1 MKKIITNQ
9 DVAFVPKNN
18 FGASQLSRMNTHL
31 KSIITLLKKDVLLEF
46 RQQYTFFGILLYIAS
61 TTFVIYLTMGQPDDR
76 IWNGLF
82 WITLLFICINSVAK
96 SFLQEGRGR
105 MLYFYTLASPL
116 HFIFS
121 KLIYNSILMCLMSG
135 LSLLLFILLLGN
147 PLTHGLLFFG
157 ICSLGA
163 ISLSLVFSFLA
174 AIASKAQQPSSIMA
188 ILGFPLIIPQLMLLM
203 KIANI
208 AFSDVIQNGLPQLI
222 GLLIGFDILIIALS
236 YILFPF
242 LWKE

>member
-1 MKKIITNQ
+1 MPSMRNKVI
-9 DVAFVPKNN
+9 F
-18 FGASQLSRMNTHL
+18 
-31 KSIITLLKKDVLLEF
+31 TLLKKDLLLEF

-61 TTFVIYLTMGQPDDR
+61 TTFVIYLTMGQPEDQV
-76 IWNGLF
+76 WNGLF
-82 WITLLFICINSVAK
+82 WVTLLFICINTVAR
-96 SFLQEGRGR
+96 SFLQEGKGR
-105 MLYFYTLASPL
+105 MLYFYTITSPVN
-116 HFIFS
+116 FIFS
-121 KLIYNSILMCLMSG
+121 KLIYNSLLMCLMSG

-147 PLTHGLLFFG
+147 PLQHGLLFFS
-157 ICSLGA
+157 ISCLGG

-174 AIASKAQQPSSIMA
+174 AIASKAQQPSAIMA

-208 AFSDVIQNGLPQLI
+208 AFSDVVQNGLPQL
-222 GLLIGFDILIIALS
+222 LLMLIGFDVMIIALA

>member
-1 MKKIITNQ
+1 MKI
-9 DVAFVPKNN
+9 
-18 FGASQLSRMNTHL
+18 HL
-31 KSIITLLKKDVLLEF
+31 KSILTLLKKDMLLEF

-61 TTFVIYLTMGQPDDR
+61 TTFVIYLTMGQPDDEV
-76 IWNGLF
+76 WNGLF
-82 WITLLFICINSVAK
+82 WITLLFICINTVAR

-105 MLYFYTLASPL
+105 MLYFYTIASPI

-121 KLIYNSILMCLMSG
+121 KLIYNSLLMCFMSG
-135 LSLLLFILLLGN
+135 LSLLLFTLLLGN
-147 PLTHGLLFFG
+147 PLEHSLLFFG
-157 ICSLGA
+157 LSCLGG

-174 AIASKAQQPSSIMA
+174 AIASKAQQPSAIMA
-188 ILGFPLIIPQLMLLM
+188 ILGFPLIVPQLMLLM

-208 AFSDVIQNGLPQLI
+208 AFADVVQNGLPELV
-222 GLLIGFDILIIALS
+222 GLLCGFDIMIVALS

>member
-1 MKKIITNQ
+1 MKI
-9 DVAFVPKNN
+9 
-18 FGASQLSRMNTHL
+18 HL
-31 KSIITLLKKDVLLEF
+31 KSILTLLKKDMLLEF

-61 TTFVIYLTMGQPDDR
+61 TTFVIYLTMGQPDDEV
-76 IWNGLF
+76 WNGLF
-82 WITLLFICINSVAK
+82 WITLLFICINTVAR

-105 MLYFYTLASPL
+105 MLYFYTIASPI

-121 KLIYNSILMCLMSG
+121 KLIYNSLLMCFMSG
-135 LSLLLFILLLGN
+135 LSLLLFTLLLGN
-147 PLTHGLLFFG
+147 PLEHSLLFFG
-157 ICSLGA
+157 LSCLGG

-174 AIASKAQQPSSIMA
+174 AIASKAQQPSAIMA

-203 KIANI
+203 KIAHI
-208 AFSDVIQNGLPQLI
+208 AFADVVQNGLPELV
-222 GLLIGFDILIIALS
+222 GLLCGFDIMIIVLS

>member
-1 MKKIITNQ
+1 MKI
-9 DVAFVPKNN
+9 
-18 FGASQLSRMNTHL
+18 HL
-31 KSIITLLKKDVLLEF
+31 KSILTLLKKDMLLEF

-61 TTFVIYLTMGQPDDR
+61 TTFVIYLTMGQPDDEV
-76 IWNGLF
+76 WNGLF
-82 WITLLFICINSVAK
+82 WITLLFICINTVAR

-105 MLYFYTLASPL
+105 MLYFYTIASPI

-121 KLIYNSILMCLMSG
+121 KLIYNSLLMCFMSG
-135 LSLLLFILLLGN
+135 LSLLLFTLLLGN
-147 PLTHGLLFFG
+147 PLEHSLLFFG
-157 ICSLGA
+157 LSCIGG

-174 AIASKAQQPSSIMA
+174 AIASKAQQPSAIMA

-208 AFSDVIQNGLPQLI
+208 AFADVVQNGLPELV
-222 GLLIGFDILIIALS
+222 GLLCGFDIMIVALS

>member
-18 FGASQLSRMNTHL
+18 FGASQSSRMNTHL

-96 SFLQEGRGR
+96 SFLQ
-105 MLYFYTLASPL
+105 
-116 HFIFS
+116 
-121 KLIYNSILMCLMSG
+121 
-135 LSLLLFILLLGN
+135 
-147 PLTHGLLFFG
+147 
-157 ICSLGA
+157 
-163 ISLSLVFSFLA
+163 
-174 AIASKAQQPSSIMA
+174 
-188 ILGFPLIIPQLMLLM
+188 
-203 KIANI
+203 
-208 AFSDVIQNGLPQLI
+208 
-222 GLLIGFDILIIALS
+222 
-236 YILFPF
+236 
-242 LWKE
+242 

>member
-1 MKKIITNQ
+1 MKI
-9 DVAFVPKNN
+9 
-18 FGASQLSRMNTHL
+18 HL
-31 KSIITLLKKDVLLEF
+31 KSILTLLKKDMLLEF

-61 TTFVIYLTMGQPDDR
+61 TTFVIYLTMGQPDDEV
-76 IWNGLF
+76 WNGLF
-82 WITLLFICINSVAK
+82 WITLLFICINTVAR

-105 MLYFYTLASPL
+105 MLYFYTITSPI

-121 KLIYNSILMCLMSG
+121 KLIYNSLLMCFMSG
-135 LSLLLFILLLGN
+135 LSLLLFTLLLGN
-147 PLTHGLLFFG
+147 PLEHSLLFFG
-157 ICSLGA
+157 LSCLGG

-174 AIASKAQQPSSIMA
+174 AIASKAQQPSAIMA

-208 AFSDVIQNGLPQLI
+208 AFADIVQNGLPELV
-222 GLLIGFDILIIALS
+222 GLLCGFDIMIIALS

>member
-1 MKKIITNQ
+1 MKI
-9 DVAFVPKNN
+9 
-18 FGASQLSRMNTHL
+18 HL
-31 KSIITLLKKDVLLEF
+31 KSILTLLKKDMLLEF

-61 TTFVIYLTMGQPDDR
+61 TTFVIYLTMAQPDDKV
-76 IWNGLF
+76 WNGLF
-82 WITLLFICINSVAK
+82 WITLLFICINTVAR

-105 MLYFYTLASPL
+105 MLYFYTIASPI

-121 KLIYNSILMCLMSG
+121 KLIYNSLLMCFMSG
-135 LSLLLFILLLGN
+135 LSLLLFTLLLGN
-147 PLTHGLLFFG
+147 PLEHSLLFFG
-157 ICSLGA
+157 LSCLGG

-174 AIASKAQQPSSIMA
+174 AIASKAQQPSAIMA

-208 AFSDVIQNGLPQLI
+208 AFADIVQNGLPGLV
-222 GLLIGFDILIIALS
+222 GLLCGFDIMIVALS

>member
-1 MKKIITNQ
+1 MKI
-9 DVAFVPKNN
+9 
-18 FGASQLSRMNTHL
+18 HL
-31 KSIITLLKKDVLLEF
+31 KSILTLLKKDMLLEF

-61 TTFVIYLTMGQPDDR
+61 TTFVIYLTMGQPDDEV
-76 IWNGLF
+76 WNGLF
-82 WITLLFICINSVAK
+82 WITLLFICINTVAR

-105 MLYFYTLASPL
+105 MLYFYTIASPI

-121 KLIYNSILMCLMSG
+121 KLIYNSLLMCFMSG
-135 LSLLLFILLLGN
+135 LSLLLFTLLLGN
-147 PLTHGLLFFG
+147 PLEHSLLFFG
-157 ICSLGA
+157 LSCLGG

-174 AIASKAQQPSSIMA
+174 AIASKAQQPSAIMA

-208 AFSDVIQNGLPQLI
+208 AFADVVQNGLPELV
-222 GLLIGFDILIIALS
+222 GLLCGFDIMIVALS

-242 LWKE
+242 IWKE

>member
-1 MKKIITNQ
+1 MKI
-9 DVAFVPKNN
+9 
-18 FGASQLSRMNTHL
+18 HL
-31 KSIITLLKKDVLLEF
+31 KSIITLLKKDMLLEF

-61 TTFVIYLTMGQPDDR
+61 TTFVIYLTMGQPDDEV
-76 IWNGLF
+76 WNGLF
-82 WITLLFICINSVAK
+82 WITLLFICINTVAR

-105 MLYFYTLASPL
+105 MLYFYTIASPI

-121 KLIYNSILMCLMSG
+121 KLIYNSLLMCLMSG

-147 PLTHGLLFFG
+147 PLEHSLLFFG
-157 ICSLGA
+157 MSCLGG

-174 AIASKAQQPSSIMA
+174 AIASKAQQPSAIMA

-208 AFSDVIQNGLPQLI
+208 AFADIVQNGLPELV
-222 GLLIGFDILIIALS
+222 GLLCGFDIMIVALS

>member
-1 MKKIITNQ
+1 MRNKVI
-9 DVAFVPKNN
+9 F
-18 FGASQLSRMNTHL
+18 
-31 KSIITLLKKDVLLEF
+31 TLLKKDLLLEF

-61 TTFVIYLTMGQPDDR
+61 TTFVIYLTMGQPEDHV
-76 IWNGLF
+76 WNGLF
-82 WITLLFICINSVAK
+82 WVTLLFICINTVAR
-96 SFLQEGRGR
+96 SFLQEGKGR
-105 MLYFYTLASPL
+105 MLYFYTIASPV

-121 KLIYNSILMCLMSG
+121 KLIYNSLLMCLMSG

-147 PLTHGLLFFG
+147 PLQHGILFFG
-157 ICSLGA
+157 ISCLGG

-174 AIASKAQQPSSIMA
+174 AIASKAQQPSAIMA

-208 AFSDVIQNGLPQLI
+208 AFSDVVQNGLFQLVWM
-222 GLLIGFDILIIALS
+222 LIGFNIMIIALA

>member
-1 MKKIITNQ
+1 MTSI
-9 DVAFVPKNN
+9 
-18 FGASQLSRMNTHL
+18 
-31 KSIITLLKKDVLLEF
+31 KSIYTLLKKDALLEF

-61 TTFVIYLTMGQPDDR
+61 TTFVIYLTMGQPDDKV
-76 IWNGLF
+76 WNGLF
-82 WITLLFICINSVAK
+82 WVTLLFICINTVAR

-105 MLYFYTLASPL
+105 MLYFYTIAHPV

-121 KLIYNSILMCLMSG
+121 KLIYNSLLRCLMSG
-135 LSLLLFILLLGN
+135 LSLLLFILLVGN
-147 PLTHGLLFFG
+147 PLQHALLFFG
-157 ICSLGA
+157 MSCLGG

-174 AIASKAQQPSSIMA
+174 AIASKAQQPSAIMA

-208 AFSDVIQNGLPQLI
+208 AFADVVQNGLPQLV
-222 GLLIGFDILIIALS
+222 GLLCGFDILFVALS

>member
-1 MKKIITNQ
+1 MKI
-9 DVAFVPKNN
+9 
-18 FGASQLSRMNTHL
+18 HL
-31 KSIITLLKKDVLLEF
+31 KSILTLLKKDMLLEF

-61 TTFVIYLTMGQPDDR
+61 TTFVIYLTMGQPDDEV
-76 IWNGLF
+76 WNGLF
-82 WITLLFICINSVAK
+82 WITLLFICINTVAR

-105 MLYFYTLASPL
+105 MLYFYTIASPI

-121 KLIYNSILMCLMSG
+121 KLIYNSLLMCFMSG
-135 LSLLLFILLLGN
+135 LSLLLFTLLLGN
-147 PLTHGLLFFG
+147 PLEHSLLFFG
-157 ICSLGA
+157 MSCLGG

-174 AIASKAQQPSSIMA
+174 AIASKAQQPSAIMA
-188 ILGFPLIIPQLMLLM
+188 ILGFPSIIPQLMLLM

-208 AFSDVIQNGLPQLI
+208 AFADIVQNGLPELV
-222 GLLIGFDILIIALS
+222 GLLCGFDIMIIALS

>member
-1 MKKIITNQ
+1 MKI
-9 DVAFVPKNN
+9 
-18 FGASQLSRMNTHL
+18 HL
-31 KSIITLLKKDVLLEF
+31 KSIITLLKKDMLLEF

-61 TTFVIYLTMGQPDDR
+61 TTFVIYLTMGQPDDEV
-76 IWNGLF
+76 WNGLF
-82 WITLLFICINSVAK
+82 WITLLFICINTVAR

-105 MLYFYTLASPL
+105 MLYFYTIASPI

-121 KLIYNSILMCLMSG
+121 KLIYNSLLMCLMSG

-147 PLTHGLLFFG
+147 PLEHILLFFG
-157 ICSLGA
+157 MSCLGG

-174 AIASKAQQPSSIMA
+174 AIASKAQQPSAIMA

-208 AFSDVIQNGLPQLI
+208 AFADIVQNGLPELV
-222 GLLIGFDILIIALS
+222 GLLCGFDIMIVALS

>member
-1 MKKIITNQ
+1 MK
-9 DVAFVPKNN
+9 
-18 FGASQLSRMNTHL
+18 S
-31 KSIITLLKKDVLLEF
+31 SIQILYTLLKKEMLLEF

-61 TTFVIYLTMGQPDDR
+61 TTFVIYLTMGQPEDEV
-76 IWNGLF
+76 WNGLF
-82 WITLLFICINSVAK
+82 WVTLLFICINSVAR
-96 SFLQEGRGR
+96 SFLQEGKGR
-105 MLYFYTLASPL
+105 MLYFYTIASPV

-135 LSLLLFILLLGN
+135 LSLLLFTLLLGN
-147 PLTHGLLFFG
+147 PLQHTLLFFG
-157 ICSLGA
+157 LSCLGG

-174 AIASKAQQPSSIMA
+174 AIASKAQQPSAIMA

-208 AFSDVIQNGLPQLI
+208 AFADIVQNGLPQLV
-222 GLLIGFDILIIALS
+222 LMLAGFDVMIILLA